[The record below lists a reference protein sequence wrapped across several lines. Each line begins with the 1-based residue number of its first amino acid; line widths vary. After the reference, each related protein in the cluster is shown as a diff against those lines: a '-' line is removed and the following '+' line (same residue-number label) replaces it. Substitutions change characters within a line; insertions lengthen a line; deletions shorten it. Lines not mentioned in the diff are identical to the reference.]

1 MYIPPHTTCAAC
13 AKLLPFLRLEWR
25 AGVRAALKKYQIM
38 SPSVP
43 LVLLGNLVVASTVS
57 LDESCLRLVRFSV
70 ETSCIYQRGRRGCK
84 GWDGRG
90 WGDRTS
96 PTIEGIINV
105 IEEERHIQDGIE
117 ASRGVTAVRVWH
129 KMV

>member
-25 AGVRAALKKYQIM
+25 AGVRVTLKKYQIM

-43 LVLLGNLVVASTVS
+43 VFSLGNLVAASRMS
-57 LDESCLRLVRFSV
+57 LVRFSV
-70 ETSCIYQRGRRGCK
+70 ETSCIYERGRRGCK